1 MLALQ
6 FTGYN
11 HWMQTPSSSPELLAV
26 SFIFTPTATPRAL
39 QVGRLLK
46 HLRLSTTL
54 VCAEDQAATSDATV
68 EPDAEAAL
76 RNCVRVPFEVSGWR
90 RQVNRAASRVRLP
103 VWDKV
108 PDRYSWWKRR
118 ALKAIAEQIQKGDD
132 RPNVIVTFGQP
143 MSDHL
148 IGLRLKELY
157 GLPWLAHFSD
167 PWVDNPFNQYDAL
180 TRRINRSLE
189 RKVIENADRVI
200 FTSQE
205 TVDLVMAKYPAEW
218 RTKVRVLPHSF
229 EPSVNPAASRAESG
243 AITIRHTGE
252 FYGRRTPKPLI
263 DTLRSIMSDDRRLLE
278 GVCFELIGDIDPTT
292 LANLRIEELPPG
304 LVVFK
309 PPVSYQESCSLSAAA
324 DGLLMIDAP
333 AAKSVFLP
341 SKLIEYVGVAR
352 PILGITPPGAA
363 ANLISELGGWVAH
376 PSSVDDMKTTLVEF
390 LSYLRNAPQSDAW
403 GNPEVRSR
411 YEAPAVSKSFEM
423 MVRELLSK

>member
-1 MLALQ
+1 
-6 FTGYN
+6 
-11 HWMQTPSSSPELLAV
+11 MQKPQSSSPELLAV

-54 VCAEDQAATSDATV
+54 VCADDRTATGDSTI

-76 RNCVRVPFEVSGWR
+76 RNCVRVSFSVKGLR
-90 RQVNRAASRVRLP
+90 RQVNRVAERFRLP
-103 VWDKV
+103 VWNRI
-108 PDRYSWWKRR
+108 PDRYSWWKAR
-118 ALKAIAEQIQKGDD
+118 ALRAIAEQVGKTDY
-132 RPNVIVTFGQP
+132 RPDVIVTFGQP

-148 IGLRLKELY
+148 IGLKLKQIY

-167 PWVDNPFNQYDAL
+167 PWVDNPFNRYDSL

-189 RKVIENADRVI
+189 RKVIEAADRVI
-200 FTSQE
+200 FTSHE
-205 TVDLVMAKYPAEW
+205 TVDLVMAKYPSEW

-229 EPSVNPAASRAESG
+229 DLSMDSVTPGKESR

-252 FYGRRTPKPLI
+252 FYGLRTPKPLI
-263 DTLRSIMSDDRRLLE
+263 ETLRSIMADDPLSLD

-292 LANLRIEELPPG
+292 RANLQIEDLPPD
-304 LVVFK
+304 LVRFR

-324 DGLLMIDAP
+324 NGLLIIDAP

-363 ANLISELGGWVAH
+363 ANLIKELGGWVAD
-376 PSSVDDMKTTLVEF
+376 PSSPEAMKSMVVEF
-390 LSYLRNAPQSDAW
+390 LSYLRNAPQSGPW

-411 YEAPAVSKSFEM
+411 YEAPVVSKSFEV
-423 MVRELLSK
+423 MVRELL